1 MRFPEQVYRSRFFVL
16 LAVLCLVNV
25 LRKGLKLAD
34 TLQASEELQG
44 LGELMSQSLYII
56 VLMYTMQY
64 STHTNQQ

>member
-1 MRFPEQVYRSRFFVL
+1 MRVPEQVYRSRFFVL

>member
-25 LRKGLKLAD
+25 LRKGLRLAD